1 MGAPMPRAA
10 LEELRQRLAATVLG
24 SEEAAALL
32 LTALLARG
40 HVLIEGA
47 PGIGKTSLAH
57 TLATSIG
64 GTFKRLQFTPDLL
77 PADLL
82 GYSLY
87 RMDRGDFEFI
97 PGPVFAHCVL
107 ADEINRTSPRVQS
120 ALLECMNEPQV
131 TLDGVT
137 RALPEP
143 FFVIAT
149 RNDTDRHGTFP
160 LPEPQLDRFL
170 LSIRM
175 DLPAADVQRRIL
187 LAHAAGEIQ
196 GGPAGG
202 GLLHP
207 ADVLALQAEVRRIPV
222 APALAAYITDL
233 CESLRRLAGSDHA
246 VSVRGSL
253 AVMQAARAAA
263 FLDGAPALYP
273 DHVQSLFPAVLR
285 HRLSPDDGSDP
296 AALIAA
302 ALESTPVP

>member
-1 MGAPMPRAA
+1 MSHAA
-10 LEELRQRLAATVLG
+10 LEQLRERLVSTVLG

-64 GTFKRLQFTPDLL
+64 GTFKRVQFTPDLL

-120 ALLECMNEPQV
+120 ALLECMNEQQV

-137 RALPEP
+137 RGLPAP

-149 RNDTDRHGTFP
+149 QNDTDRHGTFP

-175 DLPAADVQRRIL
+175 DLPAAEIQQRIL
-187 LAHAAGEIQ
+187 LAHAAGEIN
-196 GGPAGG
+196 GSSTVSAALLDPA
-202 GLLHP
+202 
-207 ADVLALQAEVRRIPV
+207 AVLSLQAAVQQITV
-222 APALAAYITDL
+222 APALAGYITAL

-253 AVMQAARAAA
+253 ALMQAARAAA
-263 FLDGAPALYP
+263 YLDGAPALYP

-285 HRLSPDDGSDP
+285 HRLSPDDGSEP
-296 AALIAA
+296 ATLIAA
-302 ALESTPVP
+302 ALENTPVP

>member
-1 MGAPMPRAA
+1 M
-10 LEELRQRLAATVLG
+10 
-24 SEEAAALL
+24 LL

-40 HVLIEGA
+40 HVLIEGP

-57 TLATSIG
+57 TLASSIG
-64 GTFKRLQFTPDLL
+64 GSFKRVQFTPDLL

-97 PGPVFAHCVL
+97 AGPVFAHCVL

-120 ALLECMNEPQV
+120 ALLECMNEHQV

-143 FFVIAT
+143 FLVIAT
-149 RNDTDRHGTFP
+149 QNDADPHGTFP

-175 DLPAADVQRRIL
+175 ELPPAETQRRIL
-187 LAHAAGEIQ
+187 LEHATGTIERPPEA
-196 GGPAGG
+196 
-202 GLLHP
+202 LLHP
-207 ADVLALQAEVRRIPV
+207 DEILALQEQVRQVALAETI
-222 APALAAYITDL
+222 AAYITEL
-233 CESLRRLAGSDHA
+233 CEALRRVAGSDAA
-246 VSVRGSL
+246 VSVRASL

-263 FLDGAPALYP
+263 FLGQAPAVHP
-273 DHVQSLFPAVLR
+273 DHVQRVFPAVLR
-285 HRLSPDDGSDP
+285 HRLVPADASDP
-296 AALIAA
+296 LPMIRSVLDA
-302 ALESTPVP
+302 TPVP

>member
-1 MGAPMPRAA
+1 MPRAA
-10 LEELRQRLAATVLG
+10 LENLRQRLVATVLG
-24 SEEAAALL
+24 SEEAAGLL

-64 GTFKRLQFTPDLL
+64 GSFKRVQFTPDLL

-120 ALLECMNEPQV
+120 ALLECMNEHQV

-137 RALPEP
+137 RPLPEP

-149 RNDTDRHGTFP
+149 QNDTDRHGTFP

-175 DLPAADVQRRIL
+175 DLPAAVIQQRIL
-187 LAHAAGEIQ
+187 LAHAAGEIN
-196 GGPAGG
+196 GTSAAG
-202 GLLHP
+202 GLLDL
-207 ADVLALQAEVRRIPV
+207 ADVLALRESVQRVTV
-222 APALAAYITDL
+222 APAVAAYITAL
-233 CESLRRLAGSDHA
+233 CEALRRMAGSDHA

-253 AVMQAARAAA
+253 ALMQAARAAA
-263 FLDGAPALYP
+263 FLDNAPALYP
-273 DHVQSLFPAVLR
+273 DHVQALFPAVLR
-285 HRLSPDDGSDP
+285 HRLAPDDGSDP
-296 AALIAA
+296 ATLIDS
-302 ALESTPVP
+302 ALENTPVP

>member
-1 MGAPMPRAA
+1 
-10 LEELRQRLAATVLG
+10 
-24 SEEAAALL
+24 
-32 LTALLARG
+32 
-40 HVLIEGA
+40 VLIEGA

-64 GTFKRLQFTPDLL
+64 GTFKRVQFTPDLL

-97 PGPVFAHCVL
+97 AGPVFAHCVL

-120 ALLECMNEPQV
+120 ALLECMNEQQV

-137 RALPEP
+137 RGLPAP

-149 RNDTDRHGTFP
+149 QNDTDRHGTFP

-175 DLPAADVQRRIL
+175 DLPAAEVQQRIL
-187 LAHAAGEIQ
+187 LAHAAGEIN
-196 GGPAGG
+196 GSSATSAALLDPA
-202 GLLHP
+202 
-207 ADVLALQAEVRRIPV
+207 AVLSLQAAVQQVTV
-222 APALAAYITDL
+222 APALAGYITAL

-253 AVMQAARAAA
+253 ALMQAARAAA
-263 FLDGAPALYP
+263 YLDGAPALYP

-285 HRLSPDDGSDP
+285 HRLSPDDGSEP

-302 ALESTPVP
+302 ALENTPVP

>member
-1 MGAPMPRAA
+1 MPRAA
-10 LEELRQRLAATVLG
+10 LEQLRERLVSIVLG

-64 GTFKRLQFTPDLL
+64 GTFKRVQFTPDLL

-97 PGPVFAHCVL
+97 AGPVFAHCVL

-120 ALLECMNEPQV
+120 ALLECMNEHQV

-137 RALPEP
+137 RPLPEP

-149 RNDTDRHGTFP
+149 QNDTDRHGTFP

-175 DLPAADVQRRIL
+175 DLPAAEIQQRIL
-187 LAHAAGEIQ
+187 LAHAAGEIN
-196 GGPAGG
+196 GSSAGAAALLDPA
-202 GLLHP
+202 
-207 ADVLALQAEVRRIPV
+207 AVMALQQSVKQV
-222 APALAAYITDL
+222 AVSPAVAAYITAL
-233 CESLRRLAGSDHA
+233 CENLRRLAGSDHA
-246 VSVRGSL
+246 VSVRASL
-253 AVMQAARAAA
+253 AVMQAARASA
-263 FLDGAPALYP
+263 FLESAPAVYP

-285 HRLSPDDGSDP
+285 HRLSPDDGSEP

-302 ALESTPVP
+302 ALENTPVP

>member
-1 MGAPMPRAA
+1 MPRAA
-10 LEELRQRLAATVLG
+10 LENLRERLVSTVLG

-64 GTFKRLQFTPDLL
+64 GAFKRVQFTPDLL

-97 PGPVFAHCVL
+97 PGPVFAHCLL

-120 ALLECMNEPQV
+120 ALLECMNEHQV

-149 RNDTDRHGTFP
+149 QNDTDRHGTFP

-175 DLPAADVQRRIL
+175 DLPAAEIQQRIL
-187 LAHAAGEIQ
+187 LAHAAGEIN
-196 GGPAGG
+196 GAPGDGLLDPAG
-202 GLLHP
+202 
-207 ADVLALQAEVRRIPV
+207 VLALQQSVKQIIV
-222 APALAAYITDL
+222 APAVAGYITAL
-233 CESLRRLAGSDHA
+233 CESLRRMAGSDHA
-246 VSVRGSL
+246 VSVRASL
-253 AVMQAARAAA
+253 ALMQAARAAA

-273 DHVQSLFPAVLR
+273 DHIQSLFPAVLR

-296 AALIAA
+296 AALIDS

>member
-1 MGAPMPRAA
+1 MPRAA
-10 LEELRQRLAATVLG
+10 LEQLRERLVSTVLG
-24 SEEAAALL
+24 SDEAAALL

-57 TLATSIG
+57 TLASSIG
-64 GTFKRLQFTPDLL
+64 GTFKRVQFTPDLL

-97 PGPVFAHCVL
+97 AGPVFAHCVL

-120 ALLECMNEPQV
+120 ALLECMNEHQV

-137 RALPEP
+137 RPLPEP

-149 RNDTDRHGTFP
+149 QNDTDRHGTFP

-175 DLPAADVQRRIL
+175 DLPAADIQQRIL
-187 LAHAAGEIQ
+187 LAHAAGEIH
-196 GGPAGG
+196 GGTPGG
-202 GLLHP
+202 ELLHP
-207 ADVLALQAEVRRIPV
+207 AAVMALQQSVKAV
-222 APALAAYITDL
+222 AVSAAVAAYITAL
-233 CESLRRLAGSDHA
+233 CENLRRLAGSDHA
-246 VSVRGSL
+246 VSVRASL
-253 AVMQAARAAA
+253 GVMQAARAAA
-263 FLDGAPALYP
+263 FLESAPAVYP
-273 DHVQSLFPAVLR
+273 DHVQALFPAVLR
-285 HRLSPDDGSDP
+285 HRLVPEDGSES
-296 AALIAA
+296 AGLLAA